1 MKNLEILAPI
11 QFERKGVT
19 LYGVVDEFING
30 EFTAV
35 YSHGEVWGG
44 LVLRPENNV
53 RTLDEYSPEA
63 RIAYESARTY
73 CTREIASMAAYGDDE
88 HAMEIAAHVQK
99 TLDGLNAILV
109 LVDACNT
116 NSINI

>member
-1 MKNLEILAPI
+1 MENFKILTPI
-11 QFERKGVT
+11 QFERKGQIY
-19 LYGVVDEFING
+19 YGVVDEFING
-30 EFTAV
+30 VFTAV
-35 YSHGEVWGG
+35 YSHGETWGG

-53 RTLDEYSPEA
+53 RTLDEYSDEA

-88 HAMEIAAHVQK
+88 HAMEIAANIQK

-109 LVDACNT
+109 PVDACNT
-116 NSINI
+116 KNI